1 MNLFSKLFQD
11 CFACFIKV
19 RSFQLGP
26 SHYESPPP
34 HPFISPPPPWL
45 PPWFLVIKSQL
56 LIGLFCQLLFLL
68 WTPNFV
74 CSNSIIV
81 NLKISP
87 TCQKLHLHLHIIY
100 QQLPP
105 SLQMTPFNFRGVKH
119 IWVRTA
125 VMKIYN
131 FGALPVFRFE
141 VSPILTTTSISRK
154 SPTLYCLLPAYI
166 TVENT
171 NLHFTFSFVISFA
184 YCLFPSQ
191 SCLAVRFFK
200 RDWGRSIVYKTSG
213 GCWSYVHWCQNL
225 WHLKYWSAKHTSIKP
240 ATLQGSTHCKW
251 LGELVASHLVESV
264 ADWGLAGEMV
274 EGGMLLQQC
283 NAMQ

>member
-1 MNLFSKLFQD
+1 
-11 CFACFIKV
+11 
-19 RSFQLGP
+19 
-26 SHYESPPP
+26 
-34 HPFISPPPPWL
+34 
-45 PPWFLVIKSQL
+45 
-56 LIGLFCQLLFLL
+56 
-68 WTPNFV
+68 
-74 CSNSIIV
+74 
-81 NLKISP
+81 
-87 TCQKLHLHLHIIY
+87 
-100 QQLPP
+100 
-105 SLQMTPFNFRGVKH
+105 MTPFNFRGVKH

-251 LGELVASHLVESV
+251 LGELVLPTCWNQLLTEVSQVRWWT
-264 ADWGLAGEMV
+264 WGWE
-274 EGGMLLQQC
+274 C
-283 NAMQ
+283 YSSNAMQCNRRWFAWNGELVK